1 MAAYPAGG
9 SALGRI
15 LLETGDFCGAS
26 IRARERTGAAG
37 HGCHHRV
44 SGGYGP
50 EVDHA
55 CADAEFDAGHAA
67 ARPALWSHRT
77 GRKVQQLSIVG
88 DEDELGLHGCQFHR
102 TNHPVAGLEANH
114 IPRVLAEYFRVDPF
128 HHTPSCAKRQAERI
142 IGQCGQAERLLSG
155 VQGHQLTDVSAP
167 LEIRSVGG
175 YRHGREIQCAD
186 LDQPAGAGDQAALA
200 ACRGNDLGDDEVMIG
215 TGGRRRERLRVVGPG
230 K

>member
-1 MAAYPAGG
+1 MPG
-9 SALGRI
+9 SA
-15 LLETGDFCGAS
+15 
-26 IRARERTGAAG
+26 RELPATVATT
-37 HGCHHRV
+37 RV

-114 IPRVLAEYFRVDPF
+114 IPRVLAEYFRVDLL
-128 HHTPSCAKRQAERI
+128 HHTSSCAKRQAERI

-167 LEIRSVGG
+167 WRF
-175 YRHGREIQCAD
+175 
-186 LDQPAGAGDQAALA
+186 GAWA
-200 ACRGNDLGDDEVMIG
+200 VIG
-215 TGGRRRERLRVVGPG
+215 TVGRSSALILISLPALVIRPHSPRAVEMILETMRS
-230 K
+230 